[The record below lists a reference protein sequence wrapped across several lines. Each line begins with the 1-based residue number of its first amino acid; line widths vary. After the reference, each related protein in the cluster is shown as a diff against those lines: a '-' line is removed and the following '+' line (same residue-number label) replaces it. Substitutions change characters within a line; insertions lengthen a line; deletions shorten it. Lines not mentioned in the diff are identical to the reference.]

1 MDENEIREHALAH
14 GNAVVEGDLRKAGG
28 DLAPEAQSIAPGVM
42 KQLPRPVTSS
52 EVAEVR
58 VEGDEAVALIRYGG
72 EDAASVTVESRW
84 AERDGRPK
92 IVSLEV
98 V

>member
-1 MDENEIREHALAH
+1 MDEKDVREHARSH

-28 DLAPEAQSIAPGVM
+28 DLAPEAQSAAPGVM

-72 EDAASVTVESRW
+72 EDASVTVESRW